1 MLIKKIKRGGNNFMD
16 CKNKKDIDK
25 ECPCKETDCDNH
37 GCCCSCVKY
46 HRDAGGCPACFRDKN
61 LLNSNIS

>member
-1 MLIKKIKRGGNNFMD
+1 MD